1 MTEAAEAS
9 ETQPPRKASRDARRT
24 QLIEST
30 ISTLAEKGYAR
41 TTLTDVALRAGL
53 SHGLVNFHF
62 KTKDNLLSE
71 TLVFLAEEYRTNWT
85 SAMAAVGP
93 HPAAQLHAMV
103 AADFAPQICT
113 HERLSS
119 WCAFWGE
126 AQSRPLYQQHCGN
139 NDQHHMDV
147 MEGLCAALLN
157 RLGRDD
163 NAQYIARVI
172 RTCSDGVWL
181 EMINMTAPYARE
193 EGKRTLLTCLAAF
206 FPEFFTP
213 DGMRPLD
220 GVQI

>member
-1 MTEAAEAS
+1 MTEAAEATD
-9 ETQPPRKASRDARRT
+9 TQPPRKASRDARRT

-62 KTKDNLLSE
+62 KTKDNLLAE

-85 SAMAAVGP
+85 SAMEAAGP
-93 HPAAQLHAMV
+93 HPAAQLHAMIT
-103 AADFAPQICT
+103 ADFADEMCT

-126 AQSRPLYQQHCGN
+126 AQSRPLYQEHCGN
-139 NDQHHMDV
+139 NDLRHMQV
-147 MEGLCAALLN
+147 MEALCAALLGQLH
-157 RLGRDD
+157 RIE
-163 NAQYIARVI
+163 NAKRIARVI

-181 EMINMTAPYARE
+181 EMINMTTPYDRA
-193 EGKRTLLTCLAAF
+193 EGKRTMLCCLAAF

-213 DGMRPLD
+213 EGMRPLD
-220 GVQI
+220 GVQV